1 MQRSNTYIILFSV
14 ALTVVLGGLLSL
26 ASVGL
31 KPAQQKQVELDTKKK
46 ILGAVMDISS
56 ITDPNELLTLYEQ
69 KVESVVVDI
78 NGNLVETD
86 KKGNPTVAEKVNI
99 QKNYRFPKEERLYPV
114 FKFKEDP
121 NSDKVDAY
129 IFPMFGAGLWDWIS
143 GYLALESDLNTVKG
157 IAFDHKQE
165 TPGLGA
171 RITTPTVQGRFVGKK
186 IYEGDKLVSVSMVKG
201 EGNAGLTEHQVDGM
215 SGATLTG
222 KGVNA
227 MLATYLNCYQP
238 YIKKVKSGDDKVALN
253 Q

>member
-31 KPAQQKQVELDTKKK
+31 KPAQQKQIELDTKKK
-46 ILGAVMDISS
+46 ILGAVMDISAY
-56 ITDPNELLTLYEQ
+56 TDPNELLELYDQ

-86 KKGNPTVAEKVNI
+86 KKGNPAVAEKVNI

-114 FKFKEDP
+114 FKFKDNP
-121 NSDKVDAY
+121 DSDRVDAY

-143 GYLALESDLNTVKG
+143 GYMALETDLNTIKG
-157 IAFDHKQE
+157 VAFDHKQE

-171 RITTPTVQGRFVGKK
+171 RITSPAVQDRFVGKT
-186 IYEGDKLVSVSMVKG
+186 IYEGDQLVSVSMVKG
-201 EGNAGLTEHQVDGM
+201 EGNAGLTDHQVDGM

-227 MLATYLNCYQP
+227 MLKTYLDCYES
-238 YIKKVKSGDDKVALN
+238 YINKVKSGDGSVALN